1 MDKSIGSYLKRIM
14 ITCIATILLAQSLAY
29 ANMIWPGAYMVNGI
43 IKYYI
48 VIINA
53 ILTFVFV
60 RIIARD
66 ASFKKVI
73 LVSAILILLLTVLGI
88 FAIPICS
95 LLAELV
101 FVAFNIPTFSLLS
114 WTIEYLA
121 CVLFYTLLD
130 VAILQLVLKLHDKK
144 IILLLLL
151 YNLLTIGL
159 AIIEILVIHPM

>member
-1 MDKSIGSYLKRIM
+1 MDRYIAACLKRIT
-14 ITCIATILLAQSLAY
+14 ITCLIIIMLAQSLAY
-29 ANMIWPGAYMVNGI
+29 ANMVWPGAYMVNGI

-53 ILTFVFV
+53 ILTFAFV
-60 RIIARD
+60 RIIAKE
-66 ASFKKVI
+66 ASIQKVI

-88 FAIPICS
+88 FAIPICG

-114 WTIEYLA
+114 WMIEYVA

-130 VAILQLVLKLHDKK
+130 IAILQLVLKLHDKK
-144 IILLLLL
+144 TILLLLM
-151 YNLLTIGL
+151 YNLLVIGL
-159 AIIEILVIHPM
+159 AIVEILIIHPV